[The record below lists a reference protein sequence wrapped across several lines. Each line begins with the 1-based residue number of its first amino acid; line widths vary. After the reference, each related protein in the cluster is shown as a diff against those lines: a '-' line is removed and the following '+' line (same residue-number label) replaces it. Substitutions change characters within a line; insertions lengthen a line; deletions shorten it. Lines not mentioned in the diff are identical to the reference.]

1 MREREKEEGSRESE
15 CQSSSSP
22 SPFVVVLADRSLFFL
37 LTVRIRVSRDEGG
50 DGALYGITIDAA
62 VARDVGEEGL
72 DVR

>member
-1 MREREKEEGSRESE
+1 MRASVVVVVVAAA
-15 CQSSSSP
+15 
-22 SPFVVVLADRSLFFL
+22 FVVCRPCRSNALFL

-50 DGALYGITIDAA
+50 DGPLYGVSIDAA